1 MSCISGSGKKNT
13 EAETFRSLCLSIKQ
27 KEKAACLCKGGLP
40 RLWVRG
46 RAPKAEKEPVKGD
59 RKQNMEQDH
68 YDIVV
73 NYIIANQKKFY
84 RLAYTYVRNEND
96 ALDIVQ
102 NAICSALEHYESIR
116 EISYIIT
123 WFYRVLVHESLNYV
137 KKRSREIVSD
147 ELLCSETAYEEP
159 GYGETEV
166 FFEELDRLPADTQNV
181 IRLRFYEEMS
191 LQEIAEVMELSV
203 NTVKSKLYRG
213 LKSLKEELVI

>member
-1 MSCISGSGKKNT
+1 M
-13 EAETFRSLCLSIKQ
+13 
-27 KEKAACLCKGGLP
+27 
-40 RLWVRG
+40 
-46 RAPKAEKEPVKGD
+46 PVKGD
-59 RKQNMEQDH
+59 RKQNMKQDH
-68 YDIVV
+68 YDNVV
-73 NYIIANQKKFY
+73 KYIIANQKKFY

-116 EISYIIT
+116 ENSYIKT

-137 KKRSREIVSD
+137 RKKNREIVSD
-147 ELLCSETAYEEP
+147 EPLGGEAAYVEP
-159 GYGETEV
+159 GYGETEG

-191 LQEIAEVMELSV
+191 LQEIAAVMELSV

>member
-1 MSCISGSGKKNT
+1 M
-13 EAETFRSLCLSIKQ
+13 
-27 KEKAACLCKGGLP
+27 
-40 RLWVRG
+40 
-46 RAPKAEKEPVKGD
+46 PVKGD
-59 RKQNMEQDH
+59 RKQNLKQDH

-102 NAICSALEHYESIR
+102 NAICSALEHYGSIR
-116 EISYIIT
+116 EISYIKT
-123 WFYRVLVHESLNYV
+123 WFYRVLVHESLNYIR
-137 KKRSREIVSD
+137 KKNREIASG
-147 ELLCSETAYEEP
+147 EPLGEEAAYVEP
-159 GYGETEV
+159 GYEETEG

>member
-1 MSCISGSGKKNT
+1 MFVNKVDGNKN
-13 EAETFRSLCLSIKQ
+13 SM
-27 KEKAACLCKGGLP
+27 
-40 RLWVRG
+40 
-46 RAPKAEKEPVKGD
+46 PVKGD
-59 RKQNMEQDH
+59 RKQNMKQDH
-68 YDIVV
+68 YDIMV

-116 EISYIIT
+116 EISYIKT

-137 KKRSREIVSD
+137 KKKNREIVSD
-147 ELLCSETAYEEP
+147 EPLGGEAAYVE
-159 GYGETEV
+159 
-166 FFEELDRLPADTQNV
+166 NV

-191 LQEIAEVMELSV
+191 LKEIAAVMELSV

>member
-1 MSCISGSGKKNT
+1 M
-13 EAETFRSLCLSIKQ
+13 
-27 KEKAACLCKGGLP
+27 
-40 RLWVRG
+40 
-46 RAPKAEKEPVKGD
+46 PVKGD
-59 RKQNMEQDH
+59 RARNMKQDH

-84 RLAYTYVRNEND
+84 RLAYTYVRDEND

-102 NAICSALEHYESIR
+102 NAICSALEHYESIQ
-116 EISYIIT
+116 EISYIKT

-137 KKRSREIVSD
+137 RKKKWEIVS
-147 ELLCSETAYEEP
+147 EEPLGGEAVYMEP
-159 GYGETEV
+159 GYGKTEGL
-166 FFEELDRLPADTQNV
+166 FEELDRLPADTQNV